1 MSDRE
6 NAPKPESA
14 RMASHLANTRAAQ
27 GFMDIDWSR
36 PWLAPLAERGEHWRR
51 AALASYPA
59 YLSTLNADAHTDPHV
74 TGQGKPLSFIAQ
86 DELPA
91 GASYEGHI
99 AETGCVPTRYNL
111 HDFFNAAMWF
121 QYPRIKAALNAGQA
135 AEIDVLGIG
144 PTRGAARDALTLF
157 DENAILFAC
166 ADASLAAALRAFDW
180 RTLLGEQR
188 AAWGLRCEA
197 RIFGHALLQKLVVPY
212 KACTGHAWIVEV
224 EPAYFSASASDAGR
238 RAILDHAV
246 SERLKSE
253 AISSRSFTPLP
264 VLGVPGW
271 WHENEVPSF
280 YDDSQVFRSGRR
292 SPTWRAPEPDVEAAA
307 SPMLKSCRKV
317 GQAVAADPVSAG
329 EGEESPDSTRQGD
342 G

>member
-6 NAPKPESA
+6 KSPKPECA
-14 RMASHLANTRAAQ
+14 GTASPLTDTRPAQ
-27 GFMDIDWSR
+27 RFMDIDWSS
-36 PWLAPLAERGEHWRR
+36 PWLTPLAERGERWRQ
-51 AALASYPA
+51 AALTSYSA
-59 YLSTLNADAHTDPHV
+59 YLATLNVDAHTDPRV
-74 TGQGKPLSFIAQ
+74 TGRGKPLSFIAQ

-99 AETGCVPTRYNL
+99 AETGCVPTRDNL
-111 HDFFNAAMWF
+111 HDFFNGAIWF
-121 QYPRIKAALNAGQA
+121 QYPCIKAALNARQA

-180 RTLLGEQR
+180 RTLLVEQR
-188 AAWGLRCEA
+188 AAWGLRCEV
-197 RIFGHALLQKLVVPY
+197 RIFGHALLEKLVAPY

-224 EPAYFSASASDAGR
+224 EPAYFSATDAGR

-271 WHENEVPSF
+271 WAENEVPSF
-280 YDDSQVFRSGRR
+280 YDDPQVFRPGRR
-292 SPTWRAPEPDVEAAA
+292 SRT
-307 SPMLKSCRKV
+307 
-317 GQAVAADPVSAG
+317 
-329 EGEESPDSTRQGD
+329 
-342 G
+342 